1 MKSIKTVEMRV
12 GDIKTGFGNPRKITK
27 KKTEELERSMETL
40 GHFGVIVIDEDDNV
54 IAGNRRLEILVNKDP
69 DHVEM
74 CKQLIG
80 YTESE
85 KKAINIKDNTHAGEW
100 DLDLL
105 ADWTADL
112 GIDLG
117 LGLDNTDPN
126 DTKIPEMELK
136 AFEHWDYIV
145 FVFNNQPDWLN
156 ILSKFDIG
164 KVDAGYGK
172 TKKIGI
178 GRVIDGKR
186 LLEALGY
193 QNTYTEQGQERER
206 NNSQTIA

>member
-27 KKTEELERSMETL
+27 KKADELERSMETL

-100 DLDLL
+100 DLDML

-112 GIDLG
+112 SVDLG
-117 LGLDNTDPN
+117 LDLPAVNPEDRT
-126 DTKIPEMELK
+126 ISEMELIHYERYDYVMIVCK
-136 AFEHWDYIV
+136 DELSYNSLVRAFGLENKNV
-145 FVFNNQPDWLN
+145 L
-156 ILSKFDIG
+156 
-164 KVDAGYGK
+164 
-172 TKKIGI
+172 I
-178 GRVIDGKR
+178 GRKQRKIKARAIWYDDLPVDFIPK
-186 LLEALGY
+186 
-193 QNTYTEQGQERER
+193 EQVQPNE
-206 NNSQTIA
+206 